1 MKTGAQHFKP
11 GKILDALGA
20 MQNSLTR
27 SAQRIA
33 VYIQAEPSKVTQL
46 SLAELSTLTQAGE
59 ATIIRFCRTL
69 GYKGFQDFKMDLAIE
84 VATRPDPEE
93 SLLDADV
100 QDAGSPQA
108 IAGRLQSAINNVLT
122 ETINLLSLENVEQVV
137 KLMRPADR
145 ICIFG
150 LGSSGITAE
159 DAKSKLMRIGLR
171 VDAATNNHFMYM
183 QASLMKPGD
192 VAIGISHSGTSAE
205 TVHALKLAKEAGAA
219 TVALTHNV
227 GSPITDMADYVL
239 INGNKQGQLQGDSIG
254 TKIAQLFV
262 LDLIYALLVKA
273 DPVQAEQTKRKTT
286 QAISQHGAR

>member
-1 MKTGAQHFKP
+1 
-11 GKILDALGA
+11 
-20 MQNSLTR
+20 
-27 SAQRIA
+27 
-33 VYIQAEPSKVTQL
+33 
-46 SLAELSTLTQAGE
+46 
-59 ATIIRFCRTL
+59 
-69 GYKGFQDFKMDLAIE
+69 MDLAIE

-100 QDAGSPQA
+100 QDADSPQA

-205 TVHALKLAKEAGAA
+205 TVHALKLAKEAGAT

-227 GSPITDMADYVL
+227 GSPITDIADYVL

-286 QAISQHGAR
+286 QAISQHGTR

>member
-1 MKTGAQHFKP
+1 MKTGRPRFQP

-33 VYIQAEPSKVTQL
+33 AYILTEPAKVTQL
-46 SLAELSTLTQAGE
+46 SIADLSSLTQAGE

-69 GYKGFQDFKMDLAIE
+69 GYKGFHDFKMDLAIE
-84 VATRPDPEE
+84 IATSNITTNEN

-100 QDAGSPQA
+100 QDSDDTLTIGSK
-108 IAGRLQSAINNVLT
+108 LQSAINNVLS
-122 ETINLLSLENVEQVV
+122 ETLNLLSLECVEQVV
-137 KLMRPADR
+137 KLLRPAER

-150 LGSSGITAE
+150 VGSSGITAE
-159 DAKSKLMRIGLR
+159 DAKAKLMRIGLR

-183 QASLMKPGD
+183 QASLMKAGD
-192 VAIGISHSGTSAE
+192 VAIGISHSGTSVE
-205 TVHALKLAKEAGAA
+205 TVEALRLAKLAGAT
-219 TVALTHNV
+219 TVALTHNM
-227 GSPITDMADYVL
+227 GSRITELADYVL
-239 INGNKQGQLQGDSIG
+239 INGNRQGKLQGDSIG

-273 DPVQAEQTKRKTT
+273 DPAQAESTKRKTT
-286 QAISQHGAR
+286 QAVSHNG

>member
-1 MKTGAQHFKP
+1 MKTGAHHFKP

-20 MQNSLTR
+20 IQNSLTR
-27 SAQRIA
+27 SSQRIA
-33 VYIQAEPSKVTQL
+33 VYVQSEPAKVTQL
-46 SLAELSTLTQAGE
+46 SLSELSSLTQAGE

-84 VATRPDPEE
+84 VATRSSNEE

-100 QDAGSPQA
+100 QDADSAQA
-108 IAGRLQSAINNVLT
+108 IASRLQSAINNVLT
-122 ETINLLSLENVEQVV
+122 ETINLLSLENVEQVA
-137 KLMRPADR
+137 KQMRSADR

-150 LGSSGITAE
+150 LGTSGITAE

-183 QASLMKPGD
+183 QASLMQPGD
-192 VAIGISHSGTSAE
+192 VAIGISHSGTSHE
-205 TVHALKLAKEAGAA
+205 TVHALKLAKETGAI
-219 TVALTHNV
+219 TVALTHNM
-227 GSPITDMADYVL
+227 GSRLTEVADYVL
-239 INGNKQGQLQGDSIG
+239 INGNRQGQLQGDSIA

-273 DPVQAEQTKRKTT
+273 DPIQAEKIKRKTT
-286 QAISQHGAR
+286 QAISQNNTN